1 MIHSTSGRKISP
13 PDNLAE
19 QIVKL
24 YETKSKTKCEEPDSN
39 RRTPAGMDPK
49 SIAFDLSSAILARY
63 TNQRIECL
71 NLVPDP
77 KSGAFDLA

>member
-1 MIHSTSGRKISP
+1 MRG
-13 PDNLAE
+13 AGF
-19 QIVKL
+19 
-24 YETKSKTKCEEPDSN
+24 EPAN
-39 RRTPAGMDPK
+39 PCGNDPK
-49 SIAFDLSSAILARY
+49 SIAFDLSLAILARY